1 MNNKILKLEEF
12 LFARPLEQVVAIDG
26 RGRIRTRKNLRSDTA
41 RLLKT
46 LLGAGGSRCV
56 LVFEDSYLF
65 AVALL
70 ACLYARK
77 IPVLLGTHQL
87 SRITQHSCLYDVVLT
102 DSRAPQELGGTVIVV
117 DAAERADVPLPEE
130 RLRHISLAGS
140 WIRMYTSGST
150 GANKEVKKYIRDL
163 NREAVF
169 TCTHFGERLKD
180 CLLCSSIYPNHLYG
194 LTFRIFMPLALG
206 VTFYAGLVHYTEQLC
221 GIRGEPPLAFVS
233 SPAFLKRVDTA
244 LKSPELRFILSA
256 GGRLD
261 FDCAQSICHWSGCHV
276 DEIFGSTESGVIAW
290 RCNDSEGRL
299 WHLFDDIEIEERP
312 DVFVLKSPLVTV
324 EGGGEFLLD
333 DRVRMHGTRE
343 FELLGRIDQVVK
355 LEDIRIS
362 LDEVR
367 HALLSFEGVSDCEV
381 VPLEKGNRT
390 SLGALLVLNPLL
402 QQRLLQECGEAYLP
416 ELERRLKRWLQNR
429 IDALAVPRYFLVVK
443 EIPVNQLNKRVV
455 SELQRLFYAPS

>member
-1 MNNKILKLEEF
+1 
-12 LFARPLEQVVAIDG
+12 
-26 RGRIRTRKNLRSDTA
+26 
-41 RLLKT
+41 
-46 LLGAGGSRCV
+46 
-56 LVFEDSYLF
+56 
-65 AVALL
+65 
-70 ACLYARK
+70 
-77 IPVLLGTHQL
+77 
-87 SRITQHSCLYDVVLT
+87 
-102 DSRAPQELGGTVIVV
+102 
-117 DAAERADVPLPEE
+117 
-130 RLRHISLAGS
+130 
-140 WIRMYTSGST
+140 
-150 GANKEVKKYIRDL
+150 
-163 NREAVF
+163 
-169 TCTHFGERLKD
+169 
-180 CLLCSSIYPNHLYG
+180 
-194 LTFRIFMPLALG
+194 MPLALG